1 MVSRG
6 KGGRFVRNPR
16 PTNLL
21 DMGPDDLFGPALFV
35 MGTALVE
42 NVNRTL
48 YQTAGDIE
56 DWMKQN
62 APWSDRTTDAREGLT
77 ASATE
82 HPTHPYI
89 TVYHTVDYGV
99 WLEIRWNG
107 RYAILVP
114 AIEHWGPEVMQNL
127 KAVI

>member
-1 MVSRG
+1 MAARG

-21 DMGPDDLFGPALFV
+21 NMDKEDLFDTALFV
-35 MGTALVE
+35 MGTALAE

-56 DWMKQN
+56 DWMKTN
-62 APWSDRTTDAREGLT
+62 APWSDRTTDARAGLT
-77 ASATE
+77 ASAIE

-89 TVYHTVDYGV
+89 VVYHTVPYGV
-99 WLEIRWNG
+99 WLEIRWN
-107 RYAILVP
+107 
-114 AIEHWGPEVMQNL
+114 
-127 KAVI
+127 